1 MSDNNIN
8 ISGGWSLFI
17 TALLCILKLT
27 GVISISWWWCL
38 CLIWLPIALIFA
50 IIGIFFVILI
60 AVIIVG
66 LIVELIDALKR

>member
-1 MSDNNIN
+1 MSKSKTWLLI
-8 ISGGWSLFI
+8 I
-17 TALLCILKLT
+17 TLLLCTLKLT

-50 IIGIFFVILI
+50 IIGIFLAILI
-60 AVIIVG
+60 GVMIFG

>member
-1 MSDNNIN
+1 MSEK
-8 ISGGWSLFI
+8 
-17 TALLCILKLT
+17 TAFPWLSIIVTLLLCTLKLT

-38 CLIWLPIALIFA
+38 CLIWLPVALIFA

-66 LIVELIDALKR
+66 LIVELIDAFKR

>member
-1 MSDNNIN
+1 MSESKTTFPWLSVIVT
-8 ISGGWSLFI
+8 L
-17 TALLCILKLT
+17 LLCTLKLT

-38 CLIWLPIALIFA
+38 CLIWLPVALIFA

-66 LIVELIDALKR
+66 LIVELIDAFKR